1 MLGHYFTIALRS
13 LRRAPLTATVNV
25 VALALGLASFVIAYG
40 IVTFW
45 DKSERHF
52 PNVDRTY
59 VVTADLQALNGS
71 IRTGVSPTTNRLYAD
86 YLKAEFTDLEAVA
99 RTQTM
104 SNEGGVNAGD
114 VNERM
119 FIVGADAAFLEIF
132 DLPFVK
138 GDAKNALRDPNSVVI
153 TQDAAKRLFGTDDVL
168 DRTITLG
175 SVLDVTVKGVIGEIP
190 EPSYFGHSPAATVR
204 FDVLSSWDTLDGIGA
219 ATRARDARRK
229 AAQAPAGGAPPNAPS
244 ATAPPQ
250 SAQPQGALPANG
262 QSGGQQAGGQQAN
275 GPAAPSAANAPPP
288 PENWLG
294 NYCCTTYIMLAL
306 NSKLT
311 AKTLSAQLKAFGE
324 RHVPAGQAALV
335 QLDFGAEPITS
346 LIVAQLNGQLLPG
359 APVSITT
366 VLLVLGG
373 LVLAVACVN
382 YANLATAQ
390 AVRRAREVG
399 LRKALGA
406 GRYRVMAQYLA
417 EAGVLA
423 AAAAA
428 FAFAAVALAAPALH
442 EAVGVD
448 LTLALGDNVGFWI
461 FVVGLLAA
469 VTLAGGA
476 YPAFVLSRVPP
487 VVALRVGRTRLGPRF
502 AGMLLVGLQFAA
514 ASFLM
519 IVVLV
524 MFAQSRDLERTGL
537 GSTSDPIVVVSNFQQ
552 FSGVDSALLH
562 GELARLPQVTA
573 VGETASAPWT
583 LEVSLIGFA
592 RTPEDSSEFVG
603 GYINTVGYD
612 YFSTLGI
619 RILAGRA
626 FDREHADDAVTDA
639 FLDASRTP
647 GAIIDES
654 LSRQLGFAT
663 PQDAVDQVIYVPE
676 RITRTQGEP
685 AQPTRVVGVV
695 ENKPLH
701 LRGSGTTANVYYLR
715 QNLPFKLVR
724 VSARDVPG
732 GLAAIDALW
741 KRLSPQTSI
750 SRKFMDD
757 MFNQNYE
764 NFARISQVFGGLAFL
779 AVAISVIG
787 LFGMAIQV
795 VGRRVHE
802 IGVRKS
808 VGARTGQIVAM
819 LLGHFSKPV
828 VIANLVAWPLG
839 YLAAQK
845 YLEIFSHRVPLTPVP
860 FLLSLGLALA
870 VAWAAVVGQALRAAR
885 VSPATVLRAE

>member
-1 MLGHYFTIALRS
+1 MLTHYLTMALRS
-13 LRRAPLTATVNV
+13 FRRAPVAATINV
-25 VALALGLASFVIAYG
+25 VSLALGLTAFIAAYG
-40 IVTFW
+40 VVNYW
-45 DKSERHF
+45 DRSERHF
-52 PNVDRTY
+52 ANADRTY
-59 VVTADLQALNGS
+59 VVTAEFSARDGS
-71 IRTGVSPTTNRLYAD
+71 IRTGGPTTNRIF
-86 YLKAEFTDLEAVA
+86 AEHARVDFPEFEAVA
-99 RTQTM
+99 RAQVM
-104 SNEGGVNAGD
+104 NEEGGVSAGD
-114 VNERM
+114 ISTRM
-119 FIVGADAAFLEIF
+119 YILGVEKEFLQIF
-132 DLPFVK
+132 DLPFVA
-138 GDAKNALRDPNSVVI
+138 GDAQEALTQPNSVVL
-153 TQDAAKRLFGTDDVL
+153 TQDAAKRLFRGEDPLGKTV
-168 DRTITLG
+168 TLG
-175 SVLDVTVKGVIGEIP
+175 SVLDVTVTGVIGEIP
-190 EPSYFGHSPAATVR
+190 EPSHLGHSGSSTLR
-204 FDVLSSWDTLDGIGA
+204 FDVLASWDTLDGIGA
-219 ATRARDARRK
+219 AIRARDARRN
-229 AAQAPAGGAPPNAPS
+229 AAQAPAGGAPQNAP
-244 ATAPPQ
+244 
-250 SAQPQGALPANG
+250 
-262 QSGGQQAGGQQAN
+262 GGQQAN
-275 GPAAPSAANAPPP
+275 GQAAPGAANAPPP
-288 PENWLG
+288 PENWIG
-294 NYCCTTYIMLAL
+294 NYCCTTYIMLARD
-306 NSKLT
+306 SKLT
-311 AKTLSAQLKAFGE
+311 AKTLSAQLAAFGE
-324 RHVPAGQAALV
+324 RHVPASQAALV

-399 LRKALGA
+399 LRKAIGA

-417 EAGVLA
+417 EAAVLTA
-423 AAAAA
+423 AAAAL
-428 FAFAAVALAAPALH
+428 AFAAIALAAPALH

-487 VVALRVGRTRLGPRF
+487 IVALRVGRTRLGPRS
-502 AGMLLVGLQFAA
+502 AGTLLVGLQFAA
-514 ASFLM
+514 ASFLT

-524 MFAQSRDLERTGL
+524 MYAQNRDLERAGV

-562 GELARLPQVTA
+562 GQLARLPQVTA
-573 VGETASAPWT
+573 VGETGSAPWT
-583 LEVSLIGFA
+583 LGVSLIGFA

-626 FDREHADDAVTDA
+626 FDREHANDAVTDA
-639 FLDASRTP
+639 FLDATRTP

-685 AQPTRVVGVV
+685 AQPTGVVGVV

-715 QNLPFKLVR
+715 QNLQFKLVR
-724 VSARDVPG
+724 VSAQDVPG

-750 SRKFMDD
+750 NRKFMDD

-764 NFARISQVFGGLAFL
+764 NFARISQVFGALALL

-819 LLGHFSKPV
+819 LLRHFSKPV
-828 VIANLVAWPLG
+828 VVANLVAWPLG

-845 YLEIFSHRVPLTPVP
+845 YLEIFSHRVPLTPAP
-860 FLLSLGLALA
+860 FLLSLALGLAI
-870 VAWAAVVGQALRAAR
+870 AWAAVVGQALRAAR
-885 VSPATVLRAE
+885 VSSATVLRAE